1 MTYEIYQETEQE
13 RRETLADQKAE
24 EWGLALL
31 ELAELV
37 RIWGY
42 DSILA
47 ELKKIKPDDFK
58 KRDADRMF
66 RSYYEEF

>member
-47 ELKKIKPDDFK
+47 ELKKIKPDDVK
-58 KRDADRMF
+58 KRDADLMF